1 MRTAALR
8 QSRRKNATVA
18 SCFAFVAV
26 LSGTS
31 AGQPI
36 PGTNGNLATLPGL
49 TELQQPTATAV
60 NQVCGQ
66 FPSTGTYTADPNG
79 TPQQRLFYTCGVM
92 VQTAN
97 ELADPKI
104 PNQPRPIA

>member
-36 PGTNGNLATLPGL
+36 PGTNGNLSTLPGL
-49 TELQQPTATAV
+49 TELQQPTATGV

-66 FPSTGTYTADPNG
+66 FVRDRPYTADANG
-79 TPQQRLFYTCGVM
+79 TPQQRLFYTCRVM

-97 ELADPKI
+97 KIQPKDPE
-104 PNQPRPIA
+104 PTYDQ